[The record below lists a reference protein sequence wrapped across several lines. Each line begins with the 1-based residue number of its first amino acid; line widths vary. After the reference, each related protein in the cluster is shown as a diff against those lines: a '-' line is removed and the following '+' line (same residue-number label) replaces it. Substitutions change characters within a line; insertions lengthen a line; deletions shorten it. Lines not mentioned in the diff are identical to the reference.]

1 MIDVLTTTVDEVL
14 DAAEPLGGVQ
24 ALVSPSDL
32 EAARARVAESARRRT
47 LAGRLALRLLVSA
60 RLGRDPRLAR
70 SLHIDRGCPDCGEQH
85 GRPSLTGLSVST
97 STSGARVLAAV
108 AEADARIGVDV
119 EVVPDELW
127 AGFDAYTLHPDETVA
142 DGVAA
147 RISRWTEKEAVL
159 KAAGVGLRVEP
170 SAFRFADGAAA
181 TGMPSGAGGLDPG
194 AWRAV
199 EHTSTPALAALSVT
213 TLPTD
218 DSTRAAVAA
227 TVPQPLRL
235 SRLDA
240 VLPA

>member
-1 MIDVLTTTVDEVL
+1 MIDVLAASVDEVL
-14 DAAEPLGGVQ
+14 AAAEPLGGVE
-24 ALVSPSDL
+24 ALVSDSDL
-32 EAARARVAESARRRT
+32 AAARARVAQTAQRRT

-60 RLGRDPRLAR
+60 RLDRDPRQAR

-85 GRPSLTGLSVST
+85 GRPSLSGLSVST
-97 STSGARVLAAV
+97 STSGTRVLVAV
-108 AEADARIGVDV
+108 AESDARIGVDV

-127 AGFDAYTLHPDETVA
+127 SGFDAYTLHPDEDVD

-147 RISRWTEKEAVL
+147 RIARWSEKEAVL
-159 KAAGVGLRVEP
+159 KAAGVGLRLEP
-170 SAFRFADGAAA
+170 SAFRIAAEA
-181 TGMPSGAGGLDPG
+181 VAAGMPSGAGVLDPG

-199 EHTSTPALAALSVT
+199 ERTSTPAVMALSVT
-213 TLPTD
+213 ALRLD
-218 DSTRAAVAA
+218 DASRAAVAA